1 MQAIPKQISE
11 YISMGLTQESVKKN
25 RSVYGSN
32 EISTN
37 KKNGFF
43 QMLFGVVAEPM
54 ILLLISISIVYL
66 LLGDRNEALLLLGS
80 VIGIICITFYQEK
93 KTETAISALRSLASP
108 RTNVIR
114 DGQIIRIEGKDVVYG
129 DLLILNEGD
138 RIPADAELLSDR
150 LFTCDESL
158 LTGESIP
165 VNKSAGQSVYCGAL
179 VVGGEGVCRVTSV
192 GNHTEIGK
200 IGLKIADESV
210 GKTLLEIEVTRLVR
224 NLFLVAASLCLL
236 LALYFGFIKSEW
248 LQGLLSGLTLAIGLM
263 PEELPLVMTIFFAL
277 GAYRLSTKNVLVRRS
292 SIIETLGAATVLC
305 SDKTGTIT
313 QNKMKLG
320 KITTTET
327 VENLEDLKEVSVLS
341 KQILQIAYFA
351 SKHPSF
357 DPMDSAISQTMESF
371 HQSGNFSLL
380 STKEFPLTPTEL
392 TMVRV
397 LEESDG
403 YVCYAKG
410 SPEAIYKLCN
420 LGDKDLEHW
429 TKKTNELAR
438 EGYRVLAV
446 AKSDQSTK
454 DIPENRNSVSYKLY
468 GLISFLDPIREI
480 VPEAVKTAYHSGI
493 RVIMITGDYPETA
506 KNIAKQIGLEN
517 ANTVL
522 TGKELADLPDERL
535 RSVLKTCNVFSR
547 VSPEDKWK
555 LVRILKSEGEIVAM
569 TGDGVNDA
577 PALRTANIGVAMGE
591 RGTDVAREAADI
603 VLLDDSFSSILD
615 SVRIGRQI
623 FDNLKKALGY
633 LIGVHIPIVGITFLP
648 ILFGWPIV
656 VLSAIHIVFMEMVID
671 PTCTIVFEKE
681 AAEFD
686 LMNRKP
692 RPSTEPLLDKELFIN
707 SLIQGFYSLLSVVAT
722 YWITQFYLN
731 EEGVSQVVS
740 TATFVSLVFSNLF
753 LILANRSLHESMWS
767 RMRIKNSMIYIVFFF
782 TVSVLLSSIYIPGM
796 NALFRFVPLNFL
808 QFSVAILVA
817 FIGVLFYD
825 MTKVTI
831 AKLIRNTQKG

>member
-1 MQAIPKQISE
+1 MHTIPKQISE
-11 YISMGLTQESVKKN
+11 YIAMGLTQETVKKN

-32 EISTN
+32 EISTSQ
-37 KKNGFF
+37 KNGLFR
-43 QMLFGVVAEPM
+43 MLFGVVTEPM

-108 RTNVIR
+108 RSNVIR

-150 LFTCDESL
+150 LLSCDESL

-165 VNKSAGQSVYCGAL
+165 VNKLVGQFVYCGAL

-192 GNHTEIGK
+192 GNLTEIGK
-200 IGLKIADESV
+200 IGRKIADESV

-224 NLFLVAASLCLL
+224 NLFLVAASLCIL
-236 LALYFGFIKSEW
+236 LALYFGFVQSQW

-313 QNKMKLG
+313 QNRMKLG
-320 KITTTET
+320 KITTKSN
-327 VENLEDLKEVSVLS
+327 VQNLENTNEISSDSKE
-341 KQILQIAYFA
+341 ILQIAYFA

-357 DPMDSAISQTMESF
+357 DPIDIAISQSMESF
-371 HQSGNFSLL
+371 HKSGDMSLI
-380 STKEFPLTPTEL
+380 SIKDFPLTPNQL

-397 LEESDG
+397 LQEKDG
-403 YVCYAKG
+403 FSCYAKG
-410 SPEAIYKLCN
+410 SPEAIFTLCQLN
-420 LGDKDLEHW
+420 ESDLELW
-429 TKKTNELAR
+429 TNQTNLLAK

-446 AKSDQSTK
+446 AKSKFPSQEV
-454 DIPENRNSVSYKLY
+454 PENRDSVSYELY
-468 GLISFLDPIREI
+468 GLLSFLDPIREI

-506 KNIAKQIGLEN
+506 KNIAKQIGLQN
-517 ANTVL
+517 ADLVY
-522 TGKELADLPDERL
+522 TGKELSDLTEEKL
-535 RSVLKTCNVFSR
+535 RDVLRTCNVFSR

-555 LVRILKSEGEIVAM
+555 LVRYLKADGEIVAM

-603 VLLDDSFSSILD
+603 VLLDDSFSSILE

-633 LIGVHIPIVGITFLP
+633 LIGVHIPIVGITFFP
-648 ILFGWPIV
+648 ILFDWPIV

-681 AAEFD
+681 TAEFD

-692 RPSTEPLLDKELFIN
+692 RFSSDPLLDKELFIN

-722 YWITQFYLN
+722 YWITFVYLN
-731 EEGVSQVVS
+731 EGGIKQVVS
-740 TATFVSLVFSNLF
+740 TTTFVSLVFSNLF

-767 RMRIKNSMIYIVFFF
+767 RMRIKNSMIYIVFLI
-782 TVSVLLSSIYIPGM
+782 TISVLLLSIYLPGM
-796 NALFRFVPLNFL
+796 NALFRFVPLNFI

-825 MTKVTI
+825 MTKVSV
-831 AKLIRNTQKG
+831 AKWIRKV

>member
-1 MQAIPKQISE
+1 MQSIPKQISE
-11 YISMGLTQESVKKN
+11 YINMGLSLDMVKKN
-25 RSVYGSN
+25 RSVYGAN
-32 EISTN
+32 EISSS
-37 KKNGFF
+37 KRIGLLH
-43 QMLFGVVAEPM
+43 MLFGVVTEPM

-66 LLGDRNEALLLLGS
+66 LLGDRGEALLLLGS

-114 DGQIIRIEGKDVVYG
+114 DGKIIRIEGKDVVYG

-150 LFTCDESL
+150 LFSCDESL

-165 VNKSAGQSVYCGAL
+165 VNKGIGQLVYCGAL
-179 VVGGEGVCRVTSV
+179 VVGGEGVCRVIAV

-200 IGLKIADESV
+200 IGRKIADETV
-210 GKTLLEIEVTRLVR
+210 GKTLLELEVARLVR
-224 NLFLVAASLCLL
+224 NLFLVAAGLCIL
-236 LALYFGFIKSEW
+236 LALYFGIVKSLW

-313 QNKMKLG
+313 KNKMKVG
-320 KITTTET
+320 KITTIDSE
-327 VENLEDLKEVSVLS
+327 ENLEKINEVSYLS
-341 KQILQIAYFA
+341 KSILQIAYFA

-357 DPMDSAISQTMESF
+357 DPMDIAITDCMNLF
-371 HQSGNFSLL
+371 HQNGDLSLL
-380 STKEFPLTPTEL
+380 SIKDFPLTPEQL
-392 TMVRV
+392 TMIRV
-397 LEESDG
+397 LKEENEYS
-403 YVCYAKG
+403 CYAKG
-410 SPEAIYKLCN
+410 SPEAVFELCQ
-420 LGDKDLEHW
+420 LDSDHLKYW
-429 TKKTNELAR
+429 TNKTNDLAK

-446 AKSDQSTK
+446 AKSK
-454 DIPENRNSVSYKLY
+454 IPLKNIPEERNAAQYEIY
-468 GLISFLDPIREI
+468 GLLSFLDPIREI
-480 VPEAVKTAYHSGI
+480 VPSAVKTAYESGI

-506 KNIAKQIGLEN
+506 KNIAKQIGLKN
-517 ANTVL
+517 SNLVY
-522 TGKELADLPDERL
+522 TGKEFTNLEDQEFKK
-535 RSVLKTCNVFSR
+535 VLKECNVFSR

-555 LVRILKSEGEIVAM
+555 LVRFLKSEGEIVAM

-603 VLLDDSFSSILD
+603 VLLDDSFSSILE

-648 ILFGWPIV
+648 ILLNWPVV

-681 AAEFD
+681 DAEFD
-686 LMNRKP
+686 LMRRKP
-692 RPSTEPLLDKELFIN
+692 RVSSEPLLDKELFIT
-707 SLIQGFYSLLSVVAT
+707 SLIQGAFSLTSVVST
-722 YWITQFYLN
+722 YWLTHMFLN
-731 EEGVSQVVS
+731 HDSNNQVVS
-740 TATFVSLVFSNLF
+740 TASFVTLVFSNLF

-767 RMRIKNSMIYIVFFF
+767 RMRIRNSMINIVFVG
-782 TVSVLLSSIYIPGM
+782 TITVLLLSIYLPGM
-796 NALFRFVPLNFL
+796 NTLFRFVPLNFL
-808 QFSVAILVA
+808 QFSSAILVA

-825 MTKVTI
+825 ITKVSVS
-831 AKLIRNTQKG
+831 KWFRNV

>member
-1 MQAIPKQISE
+1 MQSVPKQISE
-11 YISMGLTQESVKKN
+11 YITMGLTQEIVKKN
-25 RSVYGSN
+25 RSVYGAN
-32 EISTN
+32 EISSS
-37 KKNGFF
+37 KKIGLFR
-43 QMLFGVVAEPM
+43 MLFGVVTEPM

-66 LLGDRNEALLLLGS
+66 LLGDRGEALLLLGS

-108 RTNVIR
+108 RSNVIR
-114 DGQIIRIEGKDVVYG
+114 DGQILRIEGRDVVYG

-150 LFTCDESL
+150 IFSCDESL

-165 VNKSAGQSVYCGAL
+165 VNKKIGESVYCGAL
-179 VVGGEGVCRVTSV
+179 VVGGEGVCRVKAV

-200 IGLKIADESV
+200 IGRKIADESV

-224 NLFLVAASLCLL
+224 NLFFVAATFCIL
-236 LALYFGFIKSEW
+236 LALYFGFVRSEW

-313 QNKMKLG
+313 KNKMKVG
-320 KITTTET
+320 KISTWDK
-327 VENLEDLKEVSVLS
+327 VENLELVSEISEVS
-341 KQILQIAYFA
+341 KDILQIAYFA

-357 DPMDSAISQTMESF
+357 DPMDIAITDCMTSF
-371 HQSGNFSLL
+371 HQKGDMSLI
-380 STKEFPLTPTEL
+380 SIKDFPLTPEHL
-392 TMVRV
+392 TLIRV
-397 LEESDG
+397 LPEENG
-403 YVCYAKG
+403 YSSYAKG
-410 SPEAIYKLCN
+410 SPEAIFDLC
-420 LGDKDLEHW
+420 DLSSNDFKIW
-429 TKKTNELAR
+429 TNKTDQLAK

-446 AKSDQSTK
+446 AKSVSTSK
-454 DIPENRNSVSYKLY
+454 EIPEDRKSIAYKLY

-480 VPEAVKTAYHSGI
+480 VPSAVKTAYESGI

-506 KNIAKQIGLEN
+506 KNIAKQIGLKN
-517 ANTVL
+517 SDLVY
-522 TGKELADLPDERL
+522 TGKDFSKLKDEELKK
-535 RSVLKTCNVFSR
+535 VLSECNVFSR

-555 LVRILKSEGEIVAM
+555 LVRILKAEGEIVAM

-591 RGTDVAREAADI
+591 RGTDVAREASDI
-603 VLLDDSFSSILD
+603 VLLDDSFSSILE

-633 LIGVHIPIVGITFLP
+633 LIGVHIPIVGITFIP
-648 ILFGWPIV
+648 ILLDWPIV

-681 AAEFD
+681 DAESD
-686 LMNRKP
+686 LMKRKP
-692 RPSTEPLLDKELFIN
+692 RDASDPLLDKELFIN
-707 SLIQGFYSLLSVVAT
+707 SLIQGAFSLFSVVST
-722 YWITQFYLN
+722 YWILQMYLKGDSPN
-731 EEGVSQVVS
+731 QVVS
-740 TATFVSLVFSNLF
+740 TATFVTLVFSNLF

-767 RMRIKNSMIYIVFFF
+767 RMKIKNSMIAYVFVG
-782 TVSVLLSSIYIPGM
+782 TIGVLLLSIYLPGM
-796 NALFRFVPLNFL
+796 NSLFRFVPLNFI
-808 QFSVAILVA
+808 QFGVSILVA
-817 FIGVLFYD
+817 FVGVLFYD
-825 MTKVTI
+825 MIKVSVSRRLRKT
-831 AKLIRNTQKG
+831 

>member
-1 MQAIPKQISE
+1 MQSIPKQISE
-11 YISMGLTQESVKKN
+11 YINMGLSLDMVKKN
-25 RSVYGSN
+25 RSVYGAN
-32 EISTN
+32 EISSS
-37 KKNGFF
+37 KRIGFLH
-43 QMLFGVVAEPM
+43 MLFGVVTEPM

-66 LLGDRNEALLLLGS
+66 LLGDRGEALLLLGS

-114 DGQIIRIEGKDVVYG
+114 DGKIIRIEGKDVVYG

-150 LFTCDESL
+150 LFSCDESL

-165 VNKSAGQSVYCGAL
+165 VNKGIGQLVYCGAL
-179 VVGGEGVCRVTSV
+179 VVGGEGVCRVIAV

-200 IGLKIADESV
+200 IGRKIADETV
-210 GKTLLEIEVTRLVR
+210 GKTLLELEVARLVR
-224 NLFLVAASLCLL
+224 NLFLVAAGLCIL
-236 LALYFGFIKSEW
+236 LALYFGIVKSLW

-313 QNKMKLG
+313 KNKMKVG
-320 KITTTET
+320 KITTIDSE
-327 VENLEDLKEVSVLS
+327 ENLEKINEVSYLS
-341 KQILQIAYFA
+341 KSILQIAYFA

-357 DPMDSAISQTMESF
+357 DPMDIAITDCMNLF
-371 HQSGNFSLL
+371 HQNGDLSLL
-380 STKEFPLTPTEL
+380 SIKDFPLTPEQL
-392 TMVRV
+392 TMIRV
-397 LEESDG
+397 LKEENEYS
-403 YVCYAKG
+403 CYAKG
-410 SPEAIYKLCN
+410 SPEAVFELCQ
-420 LGDKDLEHW
+420 LDSDHLKYW
-429 TKKTNELAR
+429 TNKTNDLAK

-446 AKSDQSTK
+446 AKSK
-454 DIPENRNSVSYKLY
+454 IPLKNIPEERNAAQYEIY
-468 GLISFLDPIREI
+468 GLLSFLDPIREI
-480 VPEAVKTAYHSGI
+480 VPSAVKTAYESGI

-506 KNIAKQIGLEN
+506 KNIAKQIGLKN
-517 ANTVL
+517 SNLVY
-522 TGKELADLPDERL
+522 TGKEFTNLEDQEFKK
-535 RSVLKTCNVFSR
+535 VLKECNVFSR

-555 LVRILKSEGEIVAM
+555 LVRFLKSEGEIVAM

-603 VLLDDSFSSILD
+603 VLLDDSFSSILE

-648 ILFGWPIV
+648 ILLNWPVV

-681 AAEFD
+681 DAEFD
-686 LMNRKP
+686 LMRRKP
-692 RPSTEPLLDKELFIN
+692 RVSSEPLLDKELFIT
-707 SLIQGFYSLLSVVAT
+707 SLIQGAFSLTSVVST
-722 YWITQFYLN
+722 YWLTHMFLN
-731 EEGVSQVVS
+731 HDSNNQVVS
-740 TATFVSLVFSNLF
+740 TASFVTLVFSNLF

-767 RMRIKNSMIYIVFFF
+767 RMRIRNSMINIVFVG
-782 TVSVLLSSIYIPGM
+782 TITVLLLSIYLPGM
-796 NALFRFVPLNFL
+796 NTLFRFVPLNFL
-808 QFSVAILVA
+808 QFSSAILVA

-825 MTKVTI
+825 ITKVSVS
-831 AKLIRNTQKG
+831 KWFRNV

>member
-1 MQAIPKQISE
+1 MQSIPKQISE
-11 YISMGLTQESVKKN
+11 YINMGLSLDMVKKN
-25 RSVYGSN
+25 RSVYGAN
-32 EISTN
+32 EISSS
-37 KKNGFF
+37 KRIGFLR
-43 QMLFGVVAEPM
+43 MLFGVVTEPM

-66 LLGDRNEALLLLGS
+66 LLGDRGEALLLLGS

-150 LFTCDESL
+150 LFSCDESL

-165 VNKSAGQSVYCGAL
+165 VNKGMGQSVYCGAL
-179 VVGGEGVCRVTSV
+179 VVSGEGVCRVNAV

-200 IGLKIADESV
+200 IGRKIADETV
-210 GKTLLEIEVTRLVR
+210 GKTLLELEVARLVR
-224 NLFLVAASLCLL
+224 NLFLVAAGLCISL
-236 LALYFGFIKSEW
+236 AIYFGIVKSLW

-313 QNKMKLG
+313 KNKMKVG
-320 KITTTET
+320 KITTKDSED
-327 VENLEDLKEVSVLS
+327 NLEKVNEVSDLS
-341 KQILQIAYFA
+341 KSILQIAYFA

-357 DPMDSAISQTMESF
+357 DPMDIAITDCMNLF
-371 HQSGNFSLL
+371 HQKGDLSLL
-380 STKEFPLTPTEL
+380 SIKDFPLTPEQL
-392 TMVRV
+392 TMIRV
-397 LEESDG
+397 LKEENG
-403 YVCYAKG
+403 YSCYAKG
-410 SPEAIYKLCN
+410 SPEAVFELCN
-420 LGDKDLEHW
+420 LDSENLKYW
-429 TKKTNELAR
+429 TKKTNELAK

-446 AKSDQSTK
+446 AKSKTPLK
-454 DIPENRNSVSYKLY
+454 NIPEERNTAQYEIY
-468 GLISFLDPIREI
+468 GLLSFLDPIREI
-480 VPEAVKTAYHSGI
+480 VPSAVKTAYESGI

-506 KNIAKQIGLEN
+506 KNIAKQIGLKN
-517 ANTVL
+517 SDLVY
-522 TGKELADLPDERL
+522 TGKDFTNLEDQEFKK
-535 RSVLKTCNVFSR
+535 VLKECNVFSR

-555 LVRILKSEGEIVAM
+555 LVRYLKSEGEIVAM

-603 VLLDDSFSSILD
+603 VLLDDSFSSILE

-648 ILFGWPIV
+648 ILLNWPIV

-681 AAEFD
+681 DAELD
-686 LMNRKP
+686 LMKRKP
-692 RPSTEPLLDKELFIN
+692 RVSSEPLLDRELFVT
-707 SLIQGFYSLLSVVAT
+707 SLIQGAFSLISVVST
-722 YWITQFYLN
+722 YWITHMFLN
-731 EEGVSQVVS
+731 HESNNQVVS
-740 TATFVSLVFSNLF
+740 TASFVTLVFSNLF

-767 RMRIKNSMIYIVFFF
+767 RMRIRNSMINIVFIG
-782 TVSVLLSSIYIPGM
+782 TIAVLLLSIYLPGM
-796 NALFRFVPLNFL
+796 NSLFRFVPLNFL
-808 QFSVAILVA
+808 QFSSAILVA

-825 MTKVTI
+825 ITKVSVS
-831 AKLIRNTQKG
+831 KWFRNV

>member
-1 MQAIPKQISE
+1 MQSIPKQISE
-11 YISMGLTQESVKKN
+11 YINMGLSLDMVKKN
-25 RSVYGSN
+25 RSVYGAN
-32 EISTN
+32 EISSS
-37 KKNGFF
+37 KRIGFLH
-43 QMLFGVVAEPM
+43 MLFGVVTEPM

-66 LLGDRNEALLLLGS
+66 LLGDRGEALLLLGS

-114 DGQIIRIEGKDVVYG
+114 DGKIIRIEGKDVVYG

-150 LFTCDESL
+150 LFSCDESL

-165 VNKSAGQSVYCGAL
+165 VNKGIGQLVYCGAL
-179 VVGGEGVCRVTSV
+179 VVGGEGVCRVIAV

-200 IGLKIADESV
+200 IGRKIADETV
-210 GKTLLEIEVTRLVR
+210 GKTLLELEVARLVR
-224 NLFLVAASLCLL
+224 NLFLVAAGLCIL
-236 LALYFGFIKSEW
+236 LALYFGIVKSLW

-313 QNKMKLG
+313 KNKMKVG
-320 KITTTET
+320 KITTIDSE
-327 VENLEDLKEVSVLS
+327 ENLEKINEVSDLS
-341 KQILQIAYFA
+341 KSILQIAYFA

-357 DPMDSAISQTMESF
+357 DPMDIAITDCMNLF
-371 HQSGNFSLL
+371 HQNGDLSLL
-380 STKEFPLTPTEL
+380 SIKDFPLTPEQL
-392 TMVRV
+392 TMIRV
-397 LEESDG
+397 LKEENEYS
-403 YVCYAKG
+403 CYAKG
-410 SPEAIYKLCN
+410 SPEAVFELCQ
-420 LGDKDLEHW
+420 LDSDHLKYW
-429 TKKTNELAR
+429 TNKTNDLAK

-446 AKSDQSTK
+446 AKSK
-454 DIPENRNSVSYKLY
+454 IPLKNIPEERNAAQYEIY
-468 GLISFLDPIREI
+468 GLLSFLDPIREI
-480 VPEAVKTAYHSGI
+480 VPSAVKTAYESGI

-506 KNIAKQIGLEN
+506 KNIAKQIGLKN
-517 ANTVL
+517 SNLVY
-522 TGKELADLPDERL
+522 TGKEFTNLEDQEFKK
-535 RSVLKTCNVFSR
+535 VLKECNVFSR

-555 LVRILKSEGEIVAM
+555 LVRFLKSEGEIVAM

-603 VLLDDSFSSILD
+603 VLLDDSFSSILE

-648 ILFGWPIV
+648 ILLNWPVV

-681 AAEFD
+681 DAEFD
-686 LMNRKP
+686 LMRRKP
-692 RPSTEPLLDKELFIN
+692 RVSSEPLLDKELFIT
-707 SLIQGFYSLLSVVAT
+707 SLIQGAFSLTSVVST
-722 YWITQFYLN
+722 YWLTHMFLN
-731 EEGVSQVVS
+731 HDSNNQVVS
-740 TATFVSLVFSNLF
+740 TASFVTLVFSNLF

-767 RMRIKNSMIYIVFFF
+767 RMRIRNSMINIVFVG
-782 TVSVLLSSIYIPGM
+782 TITVLLLSIYLPGM
-796 NALFRFVPLNFL
+796 NTLFRFVPLNFL
-808 QFSVAILVA
+808 QFSSAILVA

-825 MTKVTI
+825 ITKVSVS
-831 AKLIRNTQKG
+831 KWFRNV

>member
-1 MQAIPKQISE
+1 MQSIPKQFSE
-11 YISMGLTQESVKKN
+11 FMTMGLTSDLVKKN
-25 RSVYGSN
+25 RSVYGAN
-32 EISTN
+32 EISTSN
-37 KKNGFF
+37 KNSFF
-43 QMLFGVVAEPM
+43 RMLFGVVTEPM

-66 LLGDRNEALLLLGS
+66 LLGDRGEALLLLCS
-80 VIGIICITFYQEK
+80 VVGIICITFYQEK

-114 DGQIIRIEGKDVVYG
+114 DGKIFRIEGRDVVFG
-129 DLLILNEGD
+129 DLIILNEGD

-150 LFTCDESL
+150 LFSCDESL

-165 VNKSAGQSVYCGAL
+165 VNKPVGHLVYCGAL
-179 VVGGEGVCRVTSV
+179 VVGGEGICRINAV

-200 IGLKIADESV
+200 IGKKIAEESV
-210 GKTLLEIEVTRLVR
+210 GRTLLEIEVTKLVR
-224 NLFLVAASLCLL
+224 NLFFVAASLCII
-236 LALYFGFIKSEW
+236 LALYFGFVKSLW

-263 PEELPLVMTIFFAL
+263 PEELPLVLTIFFAL

-313 QNKMKLG
+313 KNKMKVG
-320 KITTTET
+320 KITSK
-327 VENLEDLKEVSVLS
+327 ENAENIEFGSDISQPSKE
-341 KQILQIAYFA
+341 ILQFAYFA

-357 DPMDSAISQTMESF
+357 DPMDIAITDCMNEFYQN
-371 HQSGNFSLL
+371 GDLSLL
-380 STKEFPLTPTEL
+380 SIKDFPLTPEQL

-397 LEESDG
+397 LKEDDS
-403 YVCYAKG
+403 YVCYVKG
-410 SPEAIYKLCN
+410 SPEAVFELCQ
-420 LGDKDLEHW
+420 LGIKDLDFW
-429 TKKTNELAR
+429 TKKTNELAN

-446 AKSDQSTK
+446 AKSTSPVKNIPDQ
-454 DIPENRNSVSYKLY
+454 RNSLPYTIF

-480 VPEAVKTAYHSGI
+480 VPTAINTAYESGI

-506 KNIAKQIGLEN
+506 KNIAKQIGLKNSEQ
-517 ANTVL
+517 VY
-522 TGKELADLPDERL
+522 TGKELSLLSEVEL
-535 RSVLKTCNVFSR
+535 TKVLNDCNVFSR

-555 LVRILKSEGEIVAM
+555 LVRILKSKGEIVAM

-603 VLLDDSFSSILD
+603 VLLDDSFSSILE

-633 LIGVHIPIVGITFLP
+633 LIGVHIPIVGITFFP
-648 ILFGWPIV
+648 ILFDWPII

-671 PTCTIVFEKE
+671 PTCTIVFENE
-681 AAEFD
+681 DAEFD
-686 LMNRKP
+686 LMKRMP
-692 RPSTEPLLDKELFIN
+692 RDAAEPLLDRELFTN
-707 SLIQGFYSLLSVVAT
+707 SLIQGFYSLLSVVST
-722 YWITQFYLN
+722 YWITLKFLKDSSSNQA
-731 EEGVSQVVS
+731 VS
-740 TATFVSLVFSNLF
+740 TATFVTLVFSNLF

-767 RMRIKNSMIYIVFFF
+767 RMRIKNSMIYYVFIG
-782 TVSVLLSSIYIPGM
+782 TVGVLLLSIYLPGM
-796 NALFRFVPLNFL
+796 NSLFRFVPLNFL
-808 QFSVAILVA
+808 QFMVAILVA

-825 MTKVTI
+825 MTKVSVS
-831 AKLIRNTQKG
+831 KWLRRN

>member
-1 MQAIPKQISE
+1 M
-11 YISMGLTQESVKKN
+11 T
-25 RSVYGSN
+25 
-32 EISTN
+32 
-37 KKNGFF
+37 
-43 QMLFGVVAEPM
+43 EPM

-66 LLGDRNEALLLLGS
+66 LLGDRGEALLLLGS
-80 VIGIICITFYQEK
+80 VIGIVCITFYQEK

-150 LFTCDESL
+150 LFSCDESL

-165 VNKSAGQSVYCGAL
+165 VNKGMGQSVYCGAL
-179 VVGGEGVCRVTSV
+179 VVGGEGVCKVNAV

-200 IGLKIADESV
+200 IGRKIADETV
-210 GKTLLEIEVTRLVR
+210 GKTLLEIEVARLVR
-224 NLFLVAASLCLL
+224 NLFLVAAGLCIL
-236 LALYFGFIKSEW
+236 LALYFGIVKSLW

-313 QNKMKLG
+313 KNKMKVG
-320 KITTTET
+320 KITTKGVE
-327 VENLEDLKEVSVLS
+327 ENLEHVNEVSDIS
-341 KQILQIAYFA
+341 KTIIQIAYFA

-357 DPMDSAISQTMESF
+357 DPMDIAITDCMNVF
-371 HQSGNFSLL
+371 HQNGNLSLL
-380 STKEFPLTPTEL
+380 SIKDFPLTPEQL
-392 TMVRV
+392 TMIRV
-397 LEESDG
+397 LKEENEFS
-403 YVCYAKG
+403 CYAKG
-410 SPEAIYKLCN
+410 SPEAVFELCQLDTEN
-420 LGDKDLEHW
+420 VQYW
-429 TKKTNELAR
+429 TNKTNKLAK

-446 AKSDQSTK
+446 AKSK
-454 DIPENRNSVSYKLY
+454 IPLKNIPEERNGALYEMY

-480 VPEAVKTAYHSGI
+480 VPSAVKTAYESGI

-506 KNIAKQIGLEN
+506 KNIAKQIGLKN
-517 ANTVL
+517 SDLVY
-522 TGKELADLPDERL
+522 TGKDFSNLEDKEFKK
-535 RSVLKTCNVFSR
+535 VLKECNVFSR

-555 LVRILKSEGEIVAM
+555 LVRFLKSEGEIVAM

-577 PALRTANIGVAMGE
+577 PALRTANIGVAMGK

-603 VLLDDSFSSILD
+603 VLLDDSFSSILE

-648 ILFGWPIV
+648 ILLNWPVV

-681 AAEFD
+681 DAEFD
-686 LMNRKP
+686 LMKRKP
-692 RPSTEPLLDKELFIN
+692 RVSSEPLLDRELFVT
-707 SLIQGFYSLLSVVAT
+707 SLIQGAFSLLSVVST
-722 YWITQFYLN
+722 YWFIHMFLN
-731 EEGVSQVVS
+731 HDSNNQVVS
-740 TATFVSLVFSNLF
+740 TASFVTLVFSNLF

-767 RMRIKNSMIYIVFFF
+767 RMRIRNSMINIVFIG
-782 TVSVLLSSIYIPGM
+782 TIAVLLLSIYLPGL
-796 NALFRFVPLNFL
+796 NSLFRFVPLNFL
-808 QFSVAILVA
+808 QFSSAILVA

-825 MTKVTI
+825 ITKVSVS
-831 AKLIRNTQKG
+831 KWFRNV

>member
-1 MQAIPKQISE
+1 MQSIPKQISE
-11 YISMGLTQESVKKN
+11 YINMGLSLDMVKKN
-25 RSVYGSN
+25 RSVYGAN
-32 EISTN
+32 EISSS
-37 KKNGFF
+37 KRIGFLH
-43 QMLFGVVAEPM
+43 MLFGVVTEPM

-66 LLGDRNEALLLLGS
+66 LLGDRGEALLLLGS

-114 DGQIIRIEGKDVVYG
+114 DGKIIRIEGKDVVYG

-150 LFTCDESL
+150 LFSCDESL

-165 VNKSAGQSVYCGAL
+165 VNKGIGQLVYCGAL
-179 VVGGEGVCRVTSV
+179 VVGGEGVCRVIAV

-200 IGLKIADESV
+200 IGRKIADETV
-210 GKTLLEIEVTRLVR
+210 GKTLLELEVARLVR
-224 NLFLVAASLCLL
+224 NLFLVAAGLCIL
-236 LALYFGFIKSEW
+236 LALYFGIVKSLW

-313 QNKMKLG
+313 KNKMKVG
-320 KITTTET
+320 KITTIDSE
-327 VENLEDLKEVSVLS
+327 ENLEKINEVSDLS
-341 KQILQIAYFA
+341 KSILQIAYFA

-357 DPMDSAISQTMESF
+357 DPMDIAITDCMNLF
-371 HQSGNFSLL
+371 HQNGDFSLL
-380 STKEFPLTPTEL
+380 SIKDFPLTPEQL
-392 TMVRV
+392 TMIRV
-397 LEESDG
+397 LKEENEYS
-403 YVCYAKG
+403 CYAKG
-410 SPEAIYKLCN
+410 SPEAVFELCQ
-420 LGDKDLEHW
+420 LDSDHLKYW
-429 TKKTNELAR
+429 TNKTNDLAK

-446 AKSDQSTK
+446 AKSK
-454 DIPENRNSVSYKLY
+454 IPLKNIPEERNTAQYEIY
-468 GLISFLDPIREI
+468 GLLSFLDPIREI
-480 VPEAVKTAYHSGI
+480 VPSAVKTAYESGI

-506 KNIAKQIGLEN
+506 KNIAKQIGLKN
-517 ANTVL
+517 SNLVY
-522 TGKELADLPDERL
+522 TGKEFTNLEDQEFKK
-535 RSVLKTCNVFSR
+535 VLKECNVFSR

-555 LVRILKSEGEIVAM
+555 LVRFLKSEGEIVAM

-603 VLLDDSFSSILD
+603 VLLDDSFSSILE

-648 ILFGWPIV
+648 ILLNWPVV

-681 AAEFD
+681 DAEFD
-686 LMNRKP
+686 LMRRKP
-692 RPSTEPLLDKELFIN
+692 RVSSEPLLDKELFIT
-707 SLIQGFYSLLSVVAT
+707 SLIQGAFSLASVVST
-722 YWITQFYLN
+722 YWLTHMFLN
-731 EEGVSQVVS
+731 HDSNNQVVS
-740 TATFVSLVFSNLF
+740 TASFVTLVFSNLF

-767 RMRIKNSMIYIVFFF
+767 RMRIRNSMINIVFVG
-782 TVSVLLSSIYIPGM
+782 TITVLLLSIYLPGM
-796 NALFRFVPLNFL
+796 NTLFRFVPLNFL
-808 QFSVAILVA
+808 QFSSAILVA

-825 MTKVTI
+825 ITKVSVS
-831 AKLIRNTQKG
+831 KWFRNV

>member
-1 MQAIPKQISE
+1 MQSIPKQISE
-11 YISMGLTQESVKKN
+11 YINMGLSLDMVKKN
-25 RSVYGSN
+25 RSVYGAN
-32 EISTN
+32 EISSS
-37 KKNGFF
+37 KRIGFLH
-43 QMLFGVVAEPM
+43 MLFGVVTEPM

-66 LLGDRNEALLLLGS
+66 LLGDRGEALLLLGS

-114 DGQIIRIEGKDVVYG
+114 EGKIIRIEGKDVVYG

-150 LFTCDESL
+150 LFSCDESL

-165 VNKSAGQSVYCGAL
+165 VNKGIGQLVYCGAL
-179 VVGGEGVCRVTSV
+179 VVGGEGVCRVIAV

-200 IGLKIADESV
+200 IGRKIADETV
-210 GKTLLEIEVTRLVR
+210 GKTLLELEVARLVR
-224 NLFLVAASLCLL
+224 NLFLVAAGLCIL
-236 LALYFGFIKSEW
+236 LALYFGIVKSLW

-313 QNKMKLG
+313 KNKMKVG
-320 KITTTET
+320 KITTIDSE
-327 VENLEDLKEVSVLS
+327 ENLEKINEVSDLS
-341 KQILQIAYFA
+341 KSILQIAYFA

-357 DPMDSAISQTMESF
+357 DPMDIAITDCMNLF
-371 HQSGNFSLL
+371 HQNGDLSLL
-380 STKEFPLTPTEL
+380 SIKDFPLTPEQL
-392 TMVRV
+392 TMIRV
-397 LEESDG
+397 LKEENEYS
-403 YVCYAKG
+403 CYAKG
-410 SPEAIYKLCN
+410 SPEAVFELCQ
-420 LGDKDLEHW
+420 LDSDHLKYW
-429 TKKTNELAR
+429 TNKTNDLAK

-446 AKSDQSTK
+446 AKSK
-454 DIPENRNSVSYKLY
+454 IPLKNIPEERNTAQYEIY
-468 GLISFLDPIREI
+468 GLLSFLDPIREI
-480 VPEAVKTAYHSGI
+480 VPSAVKTAYESGI

-506 KNIAKQIGLEN
+506 KNIAKQIGLKN
-517 ANTVL
+517 SNLVY
-522 TGKELADLPDERL
+522 TGKEFTNLEDQEFKK
-535 RSVLKTCNVFSR
+535 VLKECNVFSR

-555 LVRILKSEGEIVAM
+555 LVRFLKSEGEIVAM

-603 VLLDDSFSSILD
+603 VLLDDSFSSILE

-648 ILFGWPIV
+648 ILLNWPVV

-681 AAEFD
+681 DAEFD
-686 LMNRKP
+686 LMRRKP
-692 RPSTEPLLDKELFIN
+692 RVSSEPLLDKELFIT
-707 SLIQGFYSLLSVVAT
+707 SLIQGAFSLASVVST
-722 YWITQFYLN
+722 YWLTHMFLN
-731 EEGVSQVVS
+731 HDSNNQVVS
-740 TATFVSLVFSNLF
+740 TASFVTLVFSNLF

-767 RMRIKNSMIYIVFFF
+767 RMRIRNSMINIVFVG
-782 TVSVLLSSIYIPGM
+782 TITVLLLSIYLPGM
-796 NALFRFVPLNFL
+796 NTLFRFVPLNFL
-808 QFSVAILVA
+808 QFSSAILVA

-825 MTKVTI
+825 ITKVSVS
-831 AKLIRNTQKG
+831 KWFRNV